1 MLVNTDLHSG
11 KPCPQGDC
19 PLCLFGERG
28 GLRHHRSGAVY
39 QGDCHL
45 CGEEEGEGGKAVP
58 VATYWGESGDSG
70 YTRTREHVDAI
81 RTRNTKN
88 AFAKHL
94 EPP

>member
-1 MLVNTDLHSG
+1 MLVNTDLHCG

-19 PLCLFGERG
+19 PLCLSGERG